1 MHFGVR
7 YVKETEHQGFGYRAP
22 MPFTQE
28 KERKKRKEKKEK
40 KKKKRRKSADYERVV
55 NVELKR

>member
-7 YVKETEHQGFGYRAP
+7 YVKETEHRSFGYCAP
-22 MPFTQE
+22 MPFTQKKK
-28 KERKKRKEKKEK
+28 KERKEKKRK
-40 KKKKRRKSADYERVV
+40 GRKSANYARVV